1 VARTLVVS
9 AWTPEIAPLR
19 RMLHADARHWV
30 AAPVGVGAIEAGI
43 GAARAIARFRPARV
57 VFVGTAG
64 AYPGRGDAGIG
75 SVAVAGDL
83 VAVATAA
90 LRGEG
95 YLPEPQVVRARP
107 SAPLSAALRRGLPL
121 PRRYATV
128 ACPTAITRSAALAR
142 RIASET
148 GATLEN
154 LEAFAVARAAHAA
167 GVEFAAVLA
176 VSNRV
181 GSLAHHEWRV
191 NHAAASRAA
200 CALLAGYLSPT
211 RK

>member
-1 VARTLVVS
+1 VSRTLVVS

-19 RMLHADARHWV
+19 RMLRADARRWL
-30 AAPVGVGAIEAGI
+30 AAPVGVGAIDAGV

-64 AYPGRGDAGIG
+64 VYPRRGAARIG
-75 SVAVAGDL
+75 SVLVAGDL

-90 LRGEG
+90 LRGEAYVPG
-95 YLPEPQVVRARP
+95 PQLVRARG
-107 SAPLSAALRRGLPL
+107 SARMSAALLRGLPP

-128 ACPTAITRSAALAR
+128 ACPTAITRSATLAR
-142 RIASET
+142 RIASKT

-154 LEAFAVARAAHAA
+154 LEAFAVARAARAA
-167 GVEFAAVLA
+167 GLEFAAVLA

-181 GSLAHHEWRV
+181 GALAHREWRV

-200 CALLAGYLSPT
+200 CALLAGYLSPA